1 MAASSASTRPRRR
14 KKAAAGRPKPPSA
27 GWWGDGPPPWRR
39 WPGVTIE
46 LPARWNPAGEIPGHE
61 EKGRWESPDGLYYF
75 DAEAAQLA
83 VDFFPEFLRH
93 HKGEF
98 GPSPQHPEG
107 QPFQLLTFQDL
118 LIVRPLFGW
127 KRAADNLRRFRKVF
141 FAVPKGN
148 GKSPLGAGLGLLLA
162 FADGEAGAEVY
173 CAAADREQ
181 AAIVFD
187 TAKIMVEASPDLAE
201 QCQVWRRAIEI
212 PATHSYYRVLSADVR
227 SKHGPN
233 IHALIFDEFHA
244 QATRELYEVL
254 HRGTVKR
261 RQPVT
266 LMITTA
272 GDDDETICAE
282 EWDYARNVM
291 KGPVDGY
298 ADDAYLPVIFE
309 AAKKDRWDSEDVW
322 RRVNPGFGIT
332 VQADAIRSEAVAA
345 RNEPRKMND
354 FLRYHLNRWVN
365 QATAWIP
372 IDWWDDCESELPAN
386 LPQLQ
391 PQAGLD
397 MAQKNDLA
405 SFVLTFPIPLEPD
418 VRPIETE
425 VLATDEVGQVVKKKV
440 SLNYRIALVP
450 HFWIPE
456 ATMREHIKT
465 DKVRY
470 DIWEEAGL
478 LKVTE
483 GNVIDYD
490 VIFQDIT
497 GEIADKYPLLRQAQ
511 IGYDPAF
518 ATDIAQKLMG
528 KGYQCVEV
536 LQNYQRLSEAS
547 LIFEAFVKGKR
558 VVHDGHAVLRWNM
571 ENVAIKTDPA
581 GRIRPVKSR
590 KRAKRIDG
598 VVAALMGL
606 SRIIVQPGED
616 DGGWIA
622 ARVPLRRD

>member
-1 MAASSASTRPRRR
+1 MAPSSTATRQRRR
-14 KKAAAGRPKPPSA
+14 KAAKPKAPSA
-27 GWWGDGPPPWRR
+27 GWWGAGPPPWRR

-46 LPARWNPAGEIPGHE
+46 LPARWNPTAAVPGR
-61 EKGRWESPDGLYYF
+61 KAPGRWESPDGLYWF
-75 DAEAAQLA
+75 DDEAASLA

-98 GPSPQHPEG
+98 GPSPEHPLG

-127 KRAADNLRRFRKVF
+127 KRVADGLRRFRKVF

-148 GKSPLGAGLGLLLA
+148 GKSPLGAGLGLLLT
-162 FADGEAGAEVY
+162 FSDGENGAEVY

-187 TAKIMVEASPDLAE
+187 TARIMVEASPDLAE
-201 QCQVWRRAIEI
+201 QASVWRRAIEV

-244 QATRELYEVL
+244 QATRELFEVL

-291 KGPVDGY
+291 SGSYVD
-298 ADDAYLPVIFE
+298 DTYLPVIFE
-309 AAKKDRWDSEDVW
+309 AGKKDRWDAEETW
-322 RRVNPGFGIT
+322 RKVNPGYGIT
-332 VQADAIRSEAVAA
+332 VKADAIRAEAVAA
-345 RNEPRKMND
+345 RQEPRKLND

-365 QATAWIP
+365 QAVAWIP
-372 IDWWDDCESELPAN
+372 IDQWDACDAPLPEN
-386 LPQLQ
+386 LAKLQ

-405 SFVLTFPIPLEPD
+405 SFVLTFPRPLEGP
-418 VRPIETE
+418 PIVAEIVT
-425 VLATDEVGQVVKKKV
+425 TDDAGEPVKRTI
-440 SLNYRIALVP
+440 SLNYELILVP
-450 HFWIPE
+450 FFWLPE
-456 ATMREHIKT
+456 ETMREHVKT
-465 DKVRY
+465 DKAQY
-470 DIWEEAGL
+470 DQWAAEGFL
-478 LKVTE
+478 RVTE

-490 VIFQDIT
+490 TIFRDIT
-497 GEIADKYPLLRQAQ
+497 GEITASYPLLRQAQ

-528 KGYQCVEV
+528 AGYQCVEV
-536 LQNYQRLSEAS
+536 MQNYQRLSEAA
-547 LIFEAFVKGKR
+547 LTFEAFVKGRR
-558 VVHDGHAVLRWNM
+558 VIHGGHALLRWNM
-571 ENVAIKTDPA
+571 ENVAVKTDPA
-581 GRIRPVKSR
+581 GRIRPVKTRR
-590 KRAKRIDG
+590 KAKRIDG
-598 VVAALMGL
+598 VVASLMGL
-606 SRIIVQPGED
+606 SRIIAQPAD
-616 DGGWIA
+616 SGGGDPFI
-622 ARVPLRRD
+622 RVPLRGER